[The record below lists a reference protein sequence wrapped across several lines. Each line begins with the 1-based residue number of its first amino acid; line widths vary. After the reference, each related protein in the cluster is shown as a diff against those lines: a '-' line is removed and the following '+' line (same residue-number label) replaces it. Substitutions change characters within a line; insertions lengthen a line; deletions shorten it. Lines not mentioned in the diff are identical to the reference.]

1 MSETGSYN
9 YFDLRHVDTAMMS
22 RCTMCRMRKCMTLV
36 SPSGSPP
43 CLIHQMFS
51 AVLPS
56 PQWYF
61 YKRHTCRQQST
72 MLAPAPKH
80 VQHGTVM
87 GGWGMKASKRLHQ
100 FSPGL
105 SPCFR
110 SKSWRRQN
118 NVNDFER
125 VQDESSVVV
134 QHFEG
139 EEKTCVFLTV
149 DS

>member
-1 MSETGSYN
+1 MCFPDIIRTWMFAWMSETGSYN

-43 CLIHQMFS
+43 CLIHQTFS

-72 MLAPAPKH
+72 MLAPAPTPNMSNMG
-80 VQHGTVM
+80 QWWGG
-87 GGWGMKASKRLHQ
+87 GGWKHQ
-100 FSPGL
+100 KDCISFPLGCLLVLEAKVGAVRIMWTILNECRMSH
-105 SPCFR
+105 
-110 SKSWRRQN
+110 Q
-118 NVNDFER
+118 
-125 VQDESSVVV
+125 
-134 QHFEG
+134 
-139 EEKTCVFLTV
+139 
-149 DS
+149 